1 MEKSLNPNIISCDG
15 KGHIENLV
23 VNGIF
28 EDKVTQ
34 WIEDSKTEPLMKGSI
49 LNIARKVSESRK
61 EPALLEEIE
70 HRLGLHVSKK

>member
-15 KGHIENLV
+15 KEHIESLA
-23 VNGIF
+23 VNGVF

-34 WIEDSKTEPLMKGSI
+34 WIEASKTEPLMKDHI
-49 LNIARKVSESRK
+49 LNLARKVSEFRK